1 MILRTWRNGTADRT
15 TSGTLRD
22 SGSSIRCGMP
32 ATGNGAPTE
41 RLLIHMA
48 TKKAASN
55 GRKKISVRG
64 TRVPMFDKDFTI
76 IRFGR
81 IGKAPLRRLDEASV
95 MVRKAGKALKKP
107 GIKRKVVF
115 KKATKGIFAY
125 SVDPSDATR
134 VVREASDGT
143 RRIGRV
149 IAGRFKSV

>member
-1 MILRTWRNGTADRT
+1 
-15 TSGTLRD
+15 
-22 SGSSIRCGMP
+22 
-32 ATGNGAPTE
+32 
-41 RLLIHMA
+41 
-48 TKKAASN
+48 
-55 GRKKISVRG
+55 
-64 TRVPMFDKDFTI
+64 
-76 IRFGR
+76 
-81 IGKAPLRRLDEASV
+81 